1 MNKEQNTKLD
11 NLKNYTKIL
20 FDNLE
25 NEISMFLYDTLTIF
39 SILIS
44 QYFYIIYVKYY
55 WEYLQTG
62 IKPKIYFNFFSK
74 ELLIPFVFVLF
85 LSLNFFAIKK
95 VRSIF
100 LNLYIL
106 PLLFNKYFSVIGDE
120 KSLNFSYSSY
130 FKDIKLLKDKL
141 PFEYKNKLWS
151 LNKKR
156 DLKSI
161 FIISIFSQLPLYFSL
176 WYYDLNSSLEAFGT
190 EFFDIIIFSWL
201 AGFILTFI
209 LILLFQLFFI
219 PLFSSIFKNIIS
231 IFITEKSYED
241 ELMEIIDKLDLENNL
256 NENERNSNTNNKNN
270 P

>member
-11 NLKNYTKIL
+11 NIKNYTKIL

-25 NEISMFLYDTLTIF
+25 NEISMFLYDSLTIF

-55 WEYLQTG
+55 WEYLATG
-62 IKPKIYFNFFSK
+62 IKPKLVLNFFSK

-85 LSLNFFAIKK
+85 ISMNFFAIKK
-95 VRSIF
+95 VRSIS

-106 PLLFNKYFSVIGDE
+106 PLLFNKYFSVIGDV
-120 KSLNFSYSSY
+120 KSQNFSMSSY
-130 FKDIKLLKDKL
+130 FKDIKLLKDNL

-176 WYYDLNSSLEAFGT
+176 WYYDLNTSLEVFGT
-190 EFFDIIIFSWL
+190 EFFEIIIFSWL

-209 LILLFQLFFI
+209 LSLLFQLFFI
-219 PLFSSIFKNIIS
+219 PLFFSISKNIIS
-231 IFITEKSYED
+231 FFIMKKSYED
-241 ELMEIIDKLDLENNL
+241 ELMEFIDKLDLENNL
-256 NENERNSNTNNKNN
+256 NENECNSNSSNENN